1 MSPRPALRHT
11 LTTLEYFA
19 FGFGSM
25 VGVGWVVLMDDWM
38 GRGGPGGGIL
48 AFLLGGV
55 ALLPIALTYGRMAR
69 LVQDAGAETAY
80 TEGLFPAPLSFAA
93 GWVMV
98 LAYLVVCPWEAVAI
112 GNLLARALPAV
123 DVLPLYTVAGR
134 AIYLPRLLAG
144 LGLVAL
150 IGTLNYRGMQLSSR
164 LQTFT
169 TFGMLALFVGFTTL
183 GLARGHAANLHPFF
197 AHPGLAGAGLSI
209 LLMLQVMPYFM
220 TGFETVVKG
229 SEEAE
234 AGYDT
239 RGYGRAMA
247 ASLAAGSLFYTLIIL
262 VAGFVFPWRD
272 LVAGKF
278 GTEQAFER
286 AFGSHLIAQ
295 VILFAALLSL
305 LKVFN
310 AMFVA
315 ATRLLYALGRRGQVH
330 PALGWVHPRFQTPA
344 AAVLLLGGLTAA
356 VSLLGDAALVPI
368 IDVGALAVGL
378 GWLAT
383 SLAALKRLPPSDRR
397 GRALALLSTAVSL
410 AVIALKA
417 LPGIPGGFTHTEW
430 LAFAIWMLLGALLW
444 TGWRGRKLEPAPPG
458 CDPGRL

>member
-11 LTTLEYFA
+11 LTSLEYFA

-48 AFLLGGV
+48 AFLLGGL

-69 LVQDAGAETAY
+69 VVQDAGAEVAY
-80 TEGLFPAPLSFAA
+80 TEGVFPPSLSYAA

-98 LAYLVVCPWEAVAI
+98 LAYLIVCPWEAVAI

-123 DVLPLYTVAGR
+123 NQLPLYGVGGKV
-134 AIYLPRLLAG
+134 IYLPRLLAG
-144 LGLVAL
+144 LALVAL

-164 LQTFT
+164 LQKLT
-169 TFGMLALFVGFTTL
+169 TFGMLAIFLGFTAL
-183 GLARGHAANLHPFF
+183 GLAWGHAANLQPLF

-209 LLMLQVMPYFM
+209 LMMLQVMPYFM
-220 TGFETVVKG
+220 TGFESVVKG

-234 AGYDT
+234 AGYDA
-239 RGYGRAMA
+239 RGFGRAMLS
-247 ASLAAGSLFYTLIIL
+247 SLAAGSLFYTLVIL
-262 VAGFVFPWRD
+262 VVAFIFPWRD

-286 AFGSHLIAQ
+286 AFGARWIAQ
-295 VILFAALLSL
+295 AILFAALLSL

-315 ATRLLYALGRRGQVH
+315 ATRLLYALGRRGLIH

-344 AAVLLLGGLTAA
+344 AAVLLVAGLTAA
-356 VSLLGDAALVPI
+356 VSLLGDAALLPI

-383 SLAALKRLPPSDRR
+383 SLAAWRRLPRADGR
-397 GRALALLSTAVSL
+397 GRALAALSAAVSL
-410 AVIALKA
+410 AVLALKA
-417 LPGIPGGFTHTEW
+417 LPGIPGGFTRTEW
-430 LAFAIWMLLGALLW
+430 LAFAVWIALGGLLW
-444 TGWRGRKLEPAPPG
+444 TGWRTRMPRQA
-458 CDPGRL
+458 